1 MINIQRDTRIKIS
14 NYINKI
20 SNIRKTSQKI
30 QICLELYNYLVND
43 NECIKILQDNDNFYK
58 TVKQKLCN
66 ELYGNIDEKE
76 YNNFYNKLLQIKK
89 SSIISYNYLDSGNK
103 INTIDL

>member
-1 MINIQRDTRIKIS
+1 MPSASLLFSALAFLRIDS
-14 NYINKI
+14 SLFY
-20 SNIRKTSQKI
+20 
-30 QICLELYNYLVND
+30 ND